1 MHATNAQHVRSLPVR
16 LSVPVWLAAFLSP
29 TAYLL
34 SLMILSRLQVPDS
47 VGRFAVLMFCL
58 VPVVALLVCG
68 TAVWRSGITFR
79 WRVGGLVLTTLGMLL
94 QCGILFV
101 LIVAAIAVIIAPAVT
116 TALRHL

>member
-1 MHATNAQHVRSLPVR
+1 MHATNSQHAQRLPVPM
-16 LSVPVWLAAFLSP
+16 SVPAWLAVFLSP

-34 SLMILSRLQVPDS
+34 LLMIMSRLQVPDLI
-47 VGRFAVLMFCL
+47 GRFAVLLFCL

-68 TAVWRSGITFR
+68 TAVWRSKDTFR

-101 LIVAAIAVIIAPAVT
+101 ILICAIAVMTAPAQ
-116 TALRHL
+116 